1 MRGMIRI
8 KTSHQKFAALNRE
21 QWGELRQ
28 GKGCVLI
35 NINGIPQQ
43 TVMAGI
49 AARLLN
55 QAKGLQPLGLIS
67 ACTRNRDDVRE
78 VLESFGVRTFLRLSR
93 NPLTRPISLIKAMV
107 HTARAWWH
115 IRQRGFEDFIEHF
128 QVHGI
133 HMGDMIYDSF
143 IRYDHTYQAPHNAA
157 SKLRKVLLDAL
168 WIFFSCESLLKRH
181 PVRFVIMSESVYA
194 ISQAFLMRI
203 AASRGVPTL
212 FVNAFG
218 FAKIYSE
225 YKDTF
230 DDRFKIS
237 EDTLEQSRQHKNRI
251 EIVDTYLQR
260 RSTGQLVHHD
270 VINAYRDKQVW
281 TRDALIDHYTI
292 AADEK
297 RKFIFLM
304 PHCFS
309 DANHKTRYVLF
320 RDFYQW
326 FRETLEV
333 IEGVDSVLWFI
344 KPHPSGFHYGEEGQ
358 VEELVGKLKGDH
370 LFLTPQDFSTAS
382 VLNAADGV
390 VTVNGNIGLEAACAG
405 VRPLLSA
412 AAVYS
417 GLGFTE
423 LPKSREA
430 YFNTLRQM
438 RDWAP
443 LDAEAVRIAREV
455 MYCGQFYTRPVSA
468 IIPGGSV
475 RPGCPPEEFKNFY
488 DGVYDSISEK
498 LSETRFEDDPYVQ
511 NLKSLLER
519 GRDAIRQRDP
529 VTVDAIM

>member
-1 MRGMIRI
+1 MIRI

-35 NINGIPQQ
+35 NINGIPQH
-43 TVMAGI
+43 TVMAGV

-67 ACTRNRDDVRE
+67 GCTKNRDDVRE

-93 NPLTRPISLIKAMV
+93 NPLTRPISLIKAMI
-107 HTARAWWH
+107 HTTRAWWH

-133 HMGDMIYDSF
+133 HIGDMIYDSF
-143 IRYDHTYQAPHNAA
+143 IRYDHTYQAPHHAA

-168 WIFFSCESLLKRH
+168 WTFFSCESLLRRH

-194 ISQAFLMRI
+194 ISEAFLMRI

-212 FVNAFG
+212 FVNSSG
-218 FAKIYSE
+218 FAKMYSDYE
-225 YKDTF
+225 DTF
-230 DDRFKIS
+230 DAPFKIS
-237 EDTLEQSRQHKNRI
+237 METLEQSRQHKNRI
-251 EIVDTYLQR
+251 EIVDAYLQR
-260 RSTGQLVHHD
+260 RSAGKLVHHD

-281 TRDALIDHYTI
+281 TRDALIDHYSI

-309 DANHKTRYVLF
+309 DTNHQTRYVLF

-326 FRETLEV
+326 FRKTLEL
-333 IEGVDSVLWFI
+333 IEEVDSVLWFV
-344 KPHPSGFHYGEEGQ
+344 KPHPSGFFYREEGQ
-358 VEELVGKLKGDH
+358 VEELVARLKGDH
-370 LFLTPQDFSTAS
+370 IFLTSQDFSTAS
-382 VLNAADGV
+382 VLNVADGV
-390 VTVNGNIGLEAACAG
+390 VTVNGSIGLEAACAG

-438 RDWAP
+438 GDWTP
-443 LDAEAVRIAREV
+443 LDAGAVRIAREV
-455 MYCGQFYTRPVSA
+455 MYCGQFYTCPVSA

-475 RPGCPPEEFKNFY
+475 RPGGPPEEFKKFY
-488 DGVYDSISEK
+488 DGVYDSITEN
-498 LSETRFEDDPYVQ
+498 LREMRFEDDPYVQ
-511 NLKSLLER
+511 NLESLLER
-519 GRDAIRQRDP
+519 GRGTIRQRDP